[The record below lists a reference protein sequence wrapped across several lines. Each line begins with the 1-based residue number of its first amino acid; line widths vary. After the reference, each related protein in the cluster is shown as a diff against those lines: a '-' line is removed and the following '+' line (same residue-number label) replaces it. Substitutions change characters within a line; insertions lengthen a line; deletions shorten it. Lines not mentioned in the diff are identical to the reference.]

1 MCGLR
6 SKSHSCR
13 STCRT
18 HCYIS
23 ELFSDDDSEADTDA
37 DDDIDEMTVDE
48 EEDLEKDRQAALEA
62 LVPGISSSEYGKM
75 PSSFHR
81 NSQRVSRNT
90 AEREEPQPFDGA
102 AGPSL
107 PRKLRQPLLPRDAF
121 EGVDSDDETDD
132 EVLDSEEEEEKPQ
145 VVGEIEIDMEEE
157 QDEFLEFAR
166 HALGMT
172 DEQWRDIVKERKDRG
187 GMCLYIIPVHRL
199 NFTMP

>member
-107 PRKLRQPLLPRDAF
+107 PRKLRQM
-121 EGVDSDDETDD
+121 VSTDSNRCRSSYLKKRTLKQSFQLS
-132 EVLDSEEEEEKPQ
+132 VL
-145 VVGEIEIDMEEE
+145 
-157 QDEFLEFAR
+157 F
-166 HALGMT
+166 
-172 DEQWRDIVKERKDRG
+172 
-187 GMCLYIIPVHRL
+187 
-199 NFTMP
+199 